1 LPCPPRPGERDLHAD
16 LSLAG
21 HLLILASALS
31 FAFYLGTGKAH
42 KRLGFLLFKWT
53 VIAGLAFLP

>member
-1 LPCPPRPGERDLHAD
+1 MLIFRW
-16 LSLAG
+16 LAT
-21 HLLILASALS
+21 LLILASALS

-42 KRLGFLLFKWT
+42 YKRLGFLLFKWT